1 MKIILSQDVPNLG
14 EMGDVKVVAD
24 GYARNFLLPRGFALP
39 HTPRTVAAFAKRQ
52 AEIEAQKEDKRR
64 ASASLR
70 ERIEAEDFSL
80 TMLASANGKLFGAVT
95 SQTVADELLK
105 KGIEIDRKRIEIP
118 DKTIK
123 SAGNYKILIHLYE
136 KEEAVMRLSIV
147 GQEPKKSEPAPERP
161 RRHRREER
169 AEERPAEEPAAAAA
183 AESVAAEA
191 GAPEAGAEQG
201 APETGEA

>member
-52 AEIEAQKEDKRR
+52 AEIEAHKEEKRR
-64 ASASLR
+64 ASASLK
-70 ERIEAEDFSL
+70 ERIEAEEFSL

-105 KGIEIDRKRIEIP
+105 KGIEVDRKHIEIP

-123 SAGNYKILIHLYE
+123 SAGNYKITIRLYE
-136 KEEAVMRLSIV
+136 KEEAVMRLSII

-169 AEERPAEEPAAAAA
+169 HEEKPIEE
-183 AESVAAEA
+183 SEA
-191 GAPEAGAEQG
+191 GASELTEAGAMAAEGEADQG
-201 APETGEA
+201 SPETGEA